1 MDFFSKGYTA
11 LRGPAGQPQTAL
23 DTIVKLS
30 DRLTQSTLIS
40 DRRAAVLGLK
50 GLTRDCKADVGQHAF
65 DALLALL
72 ETDAKDDVD
81 SGRAILETL
90 ALLCQV
96 DSKEGGKIPRDDLG
110 LRHTD
115 VALSVSFLLHLSNPF
130 LTCRLH
136 AESRAHPCPPCF
148 ATRQQLLL
156 AAAYSAAINHLAHQP
171 SASSPTTFPASP

>member
-23 DTIVKLS
+23 ETIVKLS

-50 GLTRDCKADVGQHAF
+50 GLTRDCKADVGQHAL

-72 ETDAKDDVD
+72 DTDAKDDVD

-110 LRHTD
+110 LKHTD
-115 VALSVSFLLHLSNPF
+115 VALAVSFLLVLRSSVTSHSNS
-130 LTCRLH
+130 
-136 AESRAHPCPPCF
+136 EPCPYTRSPCF
-148 ATRQQLLL
+148 ATRQQFLP
-156 AAAYSAAINHLAHQP
+156 AAA
-171 SASSPTTFPASP
+171 